1 MRSSAKQDH
10 SSLCLCCR
18 DTSEGK
24 GRLKR
29 MDEAME
35 AIGKDDEGLTPRS
48 RELNN
53 GLSLQIVD
61 MQYGR

>member
-1 MRSSAKQDH
+1 M
-10 SSLCLCCR
+10 
-18 DTSEGK
+18 
-24 GRLKR
+24 KR